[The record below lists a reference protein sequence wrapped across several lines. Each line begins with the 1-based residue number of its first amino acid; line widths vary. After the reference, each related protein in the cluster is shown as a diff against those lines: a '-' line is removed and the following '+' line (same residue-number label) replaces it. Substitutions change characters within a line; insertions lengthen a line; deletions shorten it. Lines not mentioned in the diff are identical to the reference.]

1 MSQENEKMSLE
12 TVEDVPR
19 NQEMSQE
26 TFKSM
31 GNMSQE
37 NFLALDDEE
46 LKISLGNVPL
56 NKKSVLKKRKRHQ
69 GIMGLIRQNPAI
81 TLVEMA
87 EKLDVHERTIKRDIE
102 ELKNVIEHVGPT
114 KGGHWT
120 ILKSSNKNRNLYTT

>member
-1 MSQENEKMSLE
+1 MPQENEKMSLE

-26 TFKSM
+26 TFKRM

-120 ILKSSNKNRNLYTT
+120 ILKSSNKNNI

>member
-1 MSQENEKMSLE
+1 MSLE

-26 TFKSM
+26 TFKRM

-120 ILKSSNKNRNLYTT
+120 ILKSSNKNNI

>member
-120 ILKSSNKNRNLYTT
+120 ILKSSNKNNI

>member
-1 MSQENEKMSLE
+1 MSLE

-120 ILKSSNKNRNLYTT
+120 ILKSSNKNNI

>member
-1 MSQENEKMSLE
+1 MSLE

-46 LKISLGNVPL
+46 LKISLGNVLL

-120 ILKSSNKNRNLYTT
+120 ILKSSNKNNI